1 MTALFF
7 MAILAWQQPA
17 AKQAPAVS
25 PAARLE
31 KIRKD
36 AEAARDANK
45 TADAIRLYQEG
56 VKLKPDWPEGWWSLG
71 TLYYDDDRYPEGRDA
86 LRRFTHLESKVGAAY
101 GLLGLCEYQTRDY
114 ERALVDLRKADEL
127 GLPAEGRLA
136 EVSRYHLAILLTRFE
151 QFEEAMSILMRFAV
165 EGKDDPLKIEATG
178 LAALRKPLLPIE
190 MPPQDRQLVVDAGHA
205 AFDAG
210 ARHAAKADQE
220 MRDLAA
226 HYPNTP
232 NVHYIY
238 GSYLLLN
245 DPAAAIKEFDRELEL
260 SPAHVPTLVSVA
272 LEYLKQGQADKGVL
286 YAKRAAEAAPNSF
299 AVHTTY
305 GRLLVESGKLEEG
318 IKELETARKQAPG
331 SPQTRIALATAYAK
345 AGRKE
350 DAARERQEF
359 LKLKEQS
366 KSTDLPQAGVP

>member
-1 MTALFF
+1 MTPFL
-7 MAILAWQQPA
+7 ILVSLVFQQAAPKPA
-17 AKQAPAVS
+17 PPS
-25 PAARLE
+25 PAQRLE
-31 KIRKD
+31 KIKK
-36 AEAARDANK
+36 EAATARDANK
-45 TADAIRLYQEG
+45 STEAIRLYKEG
-56 VKLKPDWPEGWWSLG
+56 VQLKSDWLEGWWSLG
-71 TLYYDDDRYPEGRDA
+71 TLYYDDDLYIEGRDA
-86 LRRFTHLESKVGAAY
+86 LRRFTHLEPKVGAAW

-127 GLPAEGRLA
+127 GLPSEGRLA

-151 QFEEAMSILMRFAV
+151 QYEEAMAVLARFAQ
-165 EGKDDPLKIEATG
+165 EGKGDPLKIEATG

-190 MPPQDRQLVVDAGHA
+190 MPPQDRQLVVETGHA
-205 AFDAG
+205 AFDAA

-220 MRDLAA
+220 MRDLVA

-238 GSYLLLN
+238 ASYLLLT
-245 DPAAAIKEFDRELEL
+245 DPDAALKEFDRELEL
-260 SPAHVPTLVSVA
+260 NPAHVPVLVSLS
-272 LEYLKQGQADKGVL
+272 LEYLKRGQADKGVP
-286 YAKRAAEAAPNSF
+286 YAKRAVDAAPDSF

-305 GRLLVESGKLEEG
+305 GRLLVETGKLDDG

-359 LKLKEQS
+359 LKLKEQA
-366 KSTDLPQAGVP
+366 KSSDLPQAGVP

>member
-1 MTALFF
+1 MTYIFFLGVLF
-7 MAILAWQQPA
+7 AWQPPA
-17 AKQAPAVS
+17 PKPAPVS
-25 PAARLE
+25 PAVRLE
-31 KIRKD
+31 RIGKQ
-36 AEAARDANK
+36 AAAARDANK
-45 TADAIRLYQEG
+45 SAEAIRLYKEG
-56 VKLKPDWPEGWWSLG
+56 VQLKPDWLEGWWSLG

-86 LRRFTHLESKVGAAY
+86 LRRFTHLEPKVGAAW

-136 EVSRYHLAILLTRFE
+136 EVSRYHLGILLTRFD
-151 QFEEAMSILMRFAV
+151 QYEEAMSVLMRFAQ
-165 EGKDDPLKIEATG
+165 EGKEDPLKIEAIG

-190 MPPQDRQLVVDAGHA
+190 MPPQDRQLVVDTGHA

-210 ARHAAKADQE
+210 ARRAARADQE

-226 HYPNTP
+226 HYPTTP

-238 GSYLLLN
+238 GSYLLLS
-245 DPAAAIKEFDRELEL
+245 DPDAAIKELDRELEL
-260 SPAHVPTLVSVA
+260 NPRHVPALVTVA
-272 LEYLKQGQADKGVL
+272 LEYLKTGQADKGL
-286 YAKRAAEAAPNSF
+286 AYAKRAADASPDSF

-305 GRLLVESGKLEEG
+305 GRLLVEGGKLDDG
-318 IKELETARKQAPG
+318 IKELEIARKQAPD

-359 LKLKEQS
+359 LRLKELS
-366 KSTDLPQAGVP
+366 KSPDLPQARVP

>member
-1 MTALFF
+1 MISLFVF
-7 MAILAWQQPA
+7 VFLAAWQPPA
-17 AKQAPAVS
+17 PKPAPVS

-31 KIRKD
+31 KIKKE
-36 AEAARDANK
+36 AAAARDANK
-45 TADAIRLYQEG
+45 SADAIRLYKEAVQ
-56 VKLKPDWPEGWWSLG
+56 LKPDWLEGWWSLG

-86 LRRFTHLESKVGAAY
+86 LRRFTHLEPKVGAAW

-114 ERALVDLRKADEL
+114 ERALVDLRKADEI
-127 GLPAEGRLA
+127 GLPSEGRLA

-151 QFEEAMSILMRFAV
+151 QYEEAMSVLMRFAQ
-165 EGKDDPLKIEATG
+165 EGKEDPLKIEATG

-190 MPPQDRQLVVDAGHA
+190 MPPQDRQLVVEAGHA

-210 ARHAAKADQE
+210 ARRAARADQE

-226 HYPNTP
+226 HFPTAP

-238 GSYLLLN
+238 GSYLLLS
-245 DPAAAIKEFDRELEL
+245 DPDTAIKELDRELEL
-260 SPAHVPTLVSVA
+260 NSTHVPALVSIA
-272 LEYLKQGQADKGVL
+272 LEYLKRGQADKGL
-286 YAKRAAEAAPNSF
+286 SYAKRASEASPDSF

-305 GRLLVESGKLEEG
+305 GRVLVESGKLDDG
-318 IKELETARKQAPG
+318 IKELETARKQAPD

-366 KSTDLPQAGVP
+366 KSSDLPQARVP

>member
-1 MTALFF
+1 MTALVLIAF
-7 MAILAWQQPA
+7 LAWQQP
-17 AKQAPAVS
+17 KQPPVS

-31 KIRKD
+31 KIKKD
-36 AEAARDANK
+36 AAAARDANK
-45 TADAIRLYQEG
+45 SADAIRLYQEG
-56 VKLKPDWPEGWWSLG
+56 VKLKPDWLEGWWSLG
-71 TLYYDDDRYPEGRDA
+71 TLYYDGDQYPEGRDA
-86 LRRFTHLESKVGAAY
+86 LRRFTHLEPKVGAAW

-114 ERALVDLRKADEL
+114 ERSLVDLKKADET
-127 GLPAEGRLA
+127 GLPSEGRLA

-151 QFEEAMSILMRFAV
+151 QYEEAMSILMRFAQ
-165 EGKDDPLKIEATG
+165 EGKEDPLKIEAAG

-220 MRDLAA
+220 MRDLVV
-226 HYPNTP
+226 HYPHTP

-238 GSYLLLN
+238 GSYLLLG
-245 DPAAAIKEFDRELEL
+245 DPDAAIKEFDRELEL
-260 SPAHVPTLVSVA
+260 NPSHVPTLVSIA
-272 LEYLKQGQADKGVL
+272 LEYLKRGQADKGVS
-286 YAKRAAEAAPNSF
+286 YAKRAAEAQPDSF

-305 GRLLVESGKLEEG
+305 GRLLVDSGKLDDG

-359 LKLKEQS
+359 LKLKELS
-366 KSTDLPQAGVP
+366 KSSDLPQAGVP